1 MIRRIAVFPDE
12 GKSRAT
18 GELQMTNVTTSPEE
32 VIGYTIRN
40 SRYLNVTNR
49 CSLRCR
55 FCPKFNGDWS
65 VREYNMRLRYEPTV
79 KELIKAAGNPADHD
93 EIVFC
98 GMGEAT
104 MRLEVLLE
112 VARALRE
119 RGANLRL
126 NTSGVANIVH
136 GRDVAPE
143 LARYI
148 QSISVSLNA
157 QSEAVYNRHCHPKLP
172 GTYASMLEFIRSAKA
187 AGADVTITAV
197 DGLPDV
203 DISACEAIAKELGV
217 RFRRRVLDDLG

>member
-1 MIRRIAVFPDE
+1 
-12 GKSRAT
+12 
-18 GELQMTNVTTSPEE
+18 MTDNAEKPEE

-40 SRYLNVTNR
+40 NRYLNVTNR

-55 FCPKFNGDWS
+55 FCPKFNGEWS

-79 KELIKAAGNPADHD
+79 DELIEAAGNPADYD

-98 GMGEAT
+98 GMGETT
-104 MRLEVLLE
+104 MRLDVLLE

-119 RGANLRL
+119 KGARLRL

-148 QSISVSLNA
+148 QSMSVSLNA
-157 QSEAVYNRHCHPKLP
+157 QNEEVYNRHCNPKLP
-172 GTYASMLEFIRSAKA
+172 GTYASMLEFIKSAKA
-187 AGADVTITAV
+187 AGADVTVTAV

-203 DISACEAIAKELGV
+203 DIAACEAIAKDLGV
-217 RFRRRVLDDLG
+217 KFRRRVLDDLG

>member
-1 MIRRIAVFPDE
+1 
-12 GKSRAT
+12 
-18 GELQMTNVTTSPEE
+18 MTDVAIKPEE

-40 SRYLNVTNR
+40 NRYLNVTNR

-55 FCPKFNGDWS
+55 FCPKFNGEWS

-79 KELIKAAGNPADHD
+79 EELIEAAGNPADYD

-98 GMGEAT
+98 GMGETT
-104 MRLEVLLE
+104 MRLDVLLE

-119 RGANLRL
+119 KGARLRL

-148 QSISVSLNA
+148 QSMSVSLNA
-157 QSEAVYNRHCHPKLP
+157 QNEEVYNRHCNPKLP
-172 GTYASMLEFIRSAKA
+172 GTYASMLEFIKSAKA
-187 AGADVTITAV
+187 AGADVTVTAV
-197 DGLPDV
+197 DGLPGV
-203 DISACEAIAKELGV
+203 DIAACAGIANDLGV
-217 RFRRRVLDDLG
+217 KFRRRVLDDLG

>member
-1 MIRRIAVFPDE
+1 
-12 GKSRAT
+12 
-18 GELQMTNVTTSPEE
+18 MTDVAIKPEE

-40 SRYLNVTNR
+40 NRYLNVTNR

-55 FCPKFNGDWS
+55 FCPKFNGEWS

-79 KELIKAAGNPADHD
+79 EELIEAAGNPADYD

-98 GMGEAT
+98 GMGETT
-104 MRLEVLLE
+104 MRLDVLLE

-119 RGANLRL
+119 KGARLRL

-148 QSISVSLNA
+148 QSMSVSLNA
-157 QSEAVYNRHCHPKLP
+157 QNEEVYNRHCNPKLP
-172 GTYASMLEFIRSAKA
+172 GTYASMLEFIKSAKA
-187 AGADVTITAV
+187 AGADVTVTAV
-197 DGLPDV
+197 DGLPGV
-203 DISACEAIAKELGV
+203 DIAACAGIAKELGV
-217 RFRRRVLDDLG
+217 KFRRRVLEDLG

>member
-1 MIRRIAVFPDE
+1 
-12 GKSRAT
+12 
-18 GELQMTNVTTSPEE
+18 MTDVAIKPEE

-40 SRYLNVTNR
+40 NRYLNVTNR

-55 FCPKFNGDWS
+55 FCPKFNGEWS

-79 KELIKAAGNPADHD
+79 EELIEAAGNPADYD

-98 GMGEAT
+98 GMGETT
-104 MRLEVLLE
+104 MRLDVLLE

-119 RGANLRL
+119 KGARLRL

-148 QSISVSLNA
+148 QSMSVSLNA
-157 QSEAVYNRHCHPKLP
+157 QNEEVYNRHCNPKLP
-172 GTYASMLEFIRSAKA
+172 GTYASMLEFIKSAKA
-187 AGADVTITAV
+187 AGADVTVTAV
-197 DGLPDV
+197 DGLPGV
-203 DISACEAIAKELGV
+203 DIAACAGIAKELGV
-217 RFRRRVLDDLG
+217 KFRRRVLDDLG